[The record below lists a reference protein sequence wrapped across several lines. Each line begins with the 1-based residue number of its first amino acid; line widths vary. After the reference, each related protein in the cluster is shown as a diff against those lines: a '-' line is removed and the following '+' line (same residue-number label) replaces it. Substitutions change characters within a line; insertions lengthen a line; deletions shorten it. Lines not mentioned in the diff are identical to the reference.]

1 MSNCRIGGIVKHKH
15 GYGFK
20 VTFTNKKHANKYK
33 DTLYWIIK
41 NDNIPIVRNIGYHDM
56 EEYKT

>member
-1 MSNCRIGGIVKHKH
+1 MSNCRIGGIVKHRN

-33 DTLYWIIK
+33 DMLFWIIC
-41 NDNIPIVRNIGYHDM
+41 NDNISTVKNVGYHDL
-56 EEYKT
+56 EEYQI